1 MDAIRL
7 TDLFPKSAASRIFTN
22 QLIRS
27 ASSVAANFRAAC
39 RARSTAEC
47 IAKLGIVEEEADES
61 VFWIEMAMETG
72 LINEE
77 EAQALLKEG
86 NEIVAIVVTSIVNM
100 KRREKSQ

>member
-1 MDAIRL
+1 
-7 TDLFPKSAASRIFTN
+7 
-22 QLIRS
+22 
-27 ASSVAANFRAAC
+27 
-39 RARSTAEC
+39 
-47 IAKLGIVEEEADES
+47 
-61 VFWIEMAMETG
+61 MAMETG